1 MTIKHTDM
9 ADIVWAASSS
19 TTITM
24 ESFAPIISQHDS
36 DLYRVLMDERNDKYT
51 IHTGDNMFRILASND
66 LPDEIKSKLSMIK
79 AYEPKADVSMDIW
92 TQVATSAISQSIYSP
107 ISLYSSTFP
116 PEFDDV
122 GWKCV
127 TGQYCVIL
135 THETL
140 ASLRGE
146 TL

>member
-1 MTIKHTDM
+1 MKYSDLIDSMTW
-9 ADIVWAASSS
+9 VASSS

-24 ESFAPIISQHDS
+24 ESYAPIVSQHDS

-51 IHTGDNMFRILASND
+51 IHTGDNMFRILASGD

-79 AYEPKADVSMDIW
+79 AYEPKVDIGMEWNQVSTTTI
-92 TQVATSAISQSIYSP
+92 TTSPFNP